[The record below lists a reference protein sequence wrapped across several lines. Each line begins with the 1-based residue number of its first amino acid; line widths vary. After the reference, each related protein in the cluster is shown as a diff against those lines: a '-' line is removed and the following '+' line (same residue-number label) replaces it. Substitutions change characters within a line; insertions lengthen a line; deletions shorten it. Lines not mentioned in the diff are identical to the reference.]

1 MSRATPG
8 GRDARA
14 AVIMALL
21 VILAIALLPQGAYL
35 ALALSWFVVI
45 TAGAYVGL
53 SPLRLARRGAIALP
67 FVLAAVPVIFL
78 RTDEL
83 LWSGTL
89 GPLDLTISG
98 AGLRIALTAVL
109 KAWVSVQASIVLIT
123 YVDAPTI
130 VTALRRMRLPEA
142 IATSAGLTIRY
153 LELLRDEAKRM
164 LRARTARSASPV
176 GVGRERIGGSIPWR
190 ARTTGNLVGSL
201 FLRAYERAQRIEE
214 AAASRGATG
223 PLSVGTLPAADPHLT
238 VKLIGVGIL
247 TLTLT
252 LCGALLPRL

>member
-1 MSRATPG
+1 V
-8 GRDARA
+8 RA
-14 AVIMALL
+14 AVVAALFF
-21 VILAIALLPQGAYL
+21 ILSIALLPMGAYVAIL
-35 ALALSWFVVI
+35 ISWFAVI
-45 TAGAYVGL
+45 TTGAYVGIA
-53 SPLRLARRGAIALP
+53 PLRLARRGAIALP

-83 LWSGTL
+83 LWSGSV
-89 GPLDLTISG
+89 GPLNLTISG

-123 YVDAPTI
+123 YADAPTI
-130 VTALRRMRLPEA
+130 VTALRRMRLPDA

-153 LELLRDEAKRM
+153 LELLRDEARRM
-164 LRARTARSASPV
+164 LRARTSRSASPV
-176 GVGRERIGGSIPWR
+176 GTGRERTGGSISWR

-201 FLRAYERAQRIEE
+201 FLRAYARAQRIEE

-223 PLSVGTLPAADPHLT
+223 SLSVGTLPAADPRLT
-238 VKLIGVGIL
+238 FKVIGVLVLVL
-247 TLTLT
+247 TIS

>member
-1 MSRATPG
+1 VSRATPG

-21 VILAIALLPQGAYL
+21 VILAIALLPQGAYV

-153 LELLRDEAKRM
+153 LELLRD
-164 LRARTARSASPV
+164 
-176 GVGRERIGGSIPWR
+176 
-190 ARTTGNLVGSL
+190 
-201 FLRAYERAQRIEE
+201 
-214 AAASRGATG
+214 
-223 PLSVGTLPAADPHLT
+223 
-238 VKLIGVGIL
+238 
-247 TLTLT
+247 
-252 LCGALLPRL
+252 

>member
-1 MSRATPG
+1 MSLAVSG
-8 GRDARA
+8 QRDARGAISA
-14 AVIMALL
+14 AVAF
-21 VILAIALLPQGAYL
+21 VVGVALLPIGAFF
-35 ALALSWFVVI
+35 ALGIAWIIVML
-45 TAGAYVGL
+45 AGALIGIP
-53 SPLRLARRGAIALP
+53 PLRLARRAGIALP
-67 FVLAAVPVIFL
+67 FAAAAVPLIFL
-78 RTDEL
+78 RSDEL
-83 LWSGTL
+83 VWSGTV
-89 GPLDLTISG
+89 GPLAISISG

-123 YVDAPTI
+123 YADAPTI

-153 LELLRDEAKRM
+153 LELLRDEAWRM

-176 GVGRERIGGSIPWR
+176 GVGQERIGGSIAWR

-201 FLRAYERAQRIEE
+201 FLRAYARAQRIEE

-223 PLSVGTLPAADPHLT
+223 SLSVGTLPAADPRLA
-238 VKLIGVGIL
+238 VKVVGALLLVTAIS
-247 TLTLT
+247 

>member
-1 MSRATPG
+1 MSGAVQG
-8 GRDARA
+8 ARDARA
-14 AVIMALL
+14 AVVAALL
-21 VILAIALLPQGAYL
+21 FILSVALLPM
-35 ALALSWFVVI
+35 
-45 TAGAYVGL
+45 GAYVAIAISWFFVISAGAL
-53 SPLRLARRGAIALP
+53 IGMSPLRLARRGAIALP
-67 FVLAAVPVIFL
+67 FVVAAIPVIFL

-83 LWSGTL
+83 VWSGTV
-89 GPLDLTISG
+89 GPLDISISG

-130 VTALRRMRLPEA
+130 VTALRRMKLPEA

-176 GVGRERIGGSIPWR
+176 GEGRERIGGSISWR

-201 FLRAYERAQRIEE
+201 FLRAYARAQRIEE

-223 PLSVGTLPAADPHLT
+223 SLSIGTLPAADPRLA
-238 VKLIGVGIL
+238 VKVVGALLLVAAIS
-247 TLTLT
+247 

>member
-1 MSRATPG
+1 MSRSTPG

-14 AVIMALL
+14 AVIAALL
-21 VILAIALLPQGAYL
+21 FILAIALLPMGAYV
-35 ALALSWFVVI
+35 AIAISWFVVI
-45 TAGAYVGL
+45 TVGAYVGI

-67 FVLAAVPVIFL
+67 FVLAALPVIFL

-83 LWSGTL
+83 LWSGTV
-89 GPLDLTISG
+89 GPLSLSISG

-123 YVDAPTI
+123 YSDAPTI
-130 VTALRRMRLPEA
+130 VTALRRMKLPDA

-153 LELLRDEAKRM
+153 LELLRDEARRM

-176 GVGRERIGGSIPWR
+176 GTGRERIGGSISWR

-201 FLRAYERAQRIEE
+201 FLRAYSRAQRIEE

-223 PLSVGTLPAADPHLT
+223 SLSIGTLPAADPRLT
-238 VKLIGVGIL
+238 IKVIGVL
-247 TLTLT
+247 VLVLSLT

>member
-1 MSRATPG
+1 
-8 GRDARA
+8 
-14 AVIMALL
+14 
-21 VILAIALLPQGAYL
+21 
-35 ALALSWFVVI
+35 
-45 TAGAYVGL
+45 
-53 SPLRLARRGAIALP
+53 
-67 FVLAAVPVIFL
+67 VIFL

-83 LWSGTL
+83 LWSGTV

-130 VTALRRMRLPEA
+130 VTALRRMRLPDA

-176 GVGRERIGGSIPWR
+176 GVGRERIGGSISWR

-201 FLRAYERAQRIEE
+201 FLRAYARAQRIEE

-223 PLSVGTLPAADPHLT
+223 SLSVGTLPAADPRLMLK
-238 VKLIGVGIL
+238 VIGVVL
-247 TLTLT
+247 LALFLT

>member
-1 MSRATPG
+1 M
-8 GRDARA
+8 
-14 AVIMALL
+14 
-21 VILAIALLPQGAYL
+21 GAYIAIVL
-35 ALALSWFVVI
+35 GWLMVI
-45 TAGAYVGL
+45 TAGAYVGIA
-53 SPLRLARRGAIALP
+53 PLRLARRAGIALP
-67 FVLAAVPVIFL
+67 FALAALPIVFL

-83 LWSGTL
+83 LWSGAI
-89 GPLDLTISG
+89 GPLSLSISG

-123 YVDAPTI
+123 YADSPAI
-130 VTALRRMRLPEA
+130 VTALRRMKLPDA

-153 LELLRDEAKRM
+153 LELLRDEARRM

-176 GVGRERIGGSIPWR
+176 GTGRERIGGSISWR

-201 FLRAYERAQRIEE
+201 FLRAYSRAQRIEE

-223 PLSVGTLPAADPHLT
+223 SLSIGTLPVADPRLT
-238 VKLIGVGIL
+238 IKVIGAL
-247 TLTLT
+247 TLVLSLT